1 MTFNCSLNNGHPV
14 TEFKSILM
22 AEILPL
28 HRLGEKKMALHLD
41 FYTGIG
47 DR

>member
-28 HRLGEKKMALHLD
+28 HRLGEKKWH
-41 FYTGIG
+41 YTWTSILA
-47 DR
+47 